1 VETKSIVKAA
11 ITVVCLVGSAGAIY
25 NVQGDISALQTRAE
39 KMACGPNSCERL
51 LGLQRQ
57 PTSQTFTFQVEARSS
72 RTKIIECSPAFLLF
86 GEYDCKALN

>member
-1 VETKSIVKAA
+1 METKSIVKAT

-25 NVQGDISALQTRAE
+25 NVQGDISALQQRAE
-39 KMACGPNSCERL
+39 QMACGPKACARL

-57 PTSQTFTFQVEARSS
+57 PTSQTFTFQMETGSAA
-72 RTKIIECSPAFLLF
+72 TKIIECSPAFLLF